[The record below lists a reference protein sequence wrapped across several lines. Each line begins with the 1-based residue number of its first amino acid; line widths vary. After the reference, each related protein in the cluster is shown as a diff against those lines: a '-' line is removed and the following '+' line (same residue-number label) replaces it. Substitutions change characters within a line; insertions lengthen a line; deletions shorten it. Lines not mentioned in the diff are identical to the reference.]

1 MTQITPKINF
11 SILKLSVFTML
22 CFFGLQ
28 AAAQT
33 CNPVG
38 DQTSYGQGEWRGYL
52 YSPISASG
60 APTATAFA
68 SANYKGYVTRTANF
82 DQNIGSGA
90 LPAESTLCSGTYNA
104 NFIIRYKMQVN
115 LAAGW
120 YTYTIAGDDGY
131 RLSLDGGSTFPA
143 NLSDWADHGYV
154 SKVATYY
161 HAGGTINFVYE
172 YFEHGGDSRVSF
184 NYTPASCT
192 STAPTFISGTATS
205 SCTAGTTLTATG
217 GLAGSN
223 CTYQW
228 GIGNVVGENI
238 ISGQTGQS
246 ITVQPYSTKTYWVRR
261 VSAAPCS
268 TTTDGVTRTVTV
280 ATPAP
285 GNPSVYG
292 DNKWNVYGYVGRDL
306 DFGVTTSEY
315 AGYYS
320 VNTLGF
326 DTQTSWNKNSSPSF
340 YSSTNGYTGCELPIE
355 NFTFVHKRKGFPC
368 GSYTIKMEN
377 WDDDSRLYIN
387 GVQVW
392 SFVGYSGGQPVQNI
406 GTFNLDANSTI
417 ELRVE
422 ENGGDANAKLVITQ
436 LNPSVA
442 PASISGVATCCRNAL
457 VALTATGA
465 TLGQGAQYEWG
476 TGTVGT
482 NIITGQTGATLTI
495 VTPATTTYWVR
506 VKNACGEYT
515 AGVTKTV
522 TVPDALVYNNGWN
535 GTPTINTAV
544 EIRSNLTLP
553 QNLEVCSC
561 QVKPN
566 VTLTVPTGKTLTVKN
581 KLTVETSG
589 NVIVENNGALVQI
602 EKVQDEGSVIVH
614 KNSNPLYRLDYTMW
628 SAPVTGQNLL
638 AFSPQTT
645 VGRFYEYKYAFD
657 ATANANLE
665 QYFLIDP
672 TVNNFLPGK
681 SYLIRMPNGNNAT
694 GYNAGT
700 AAITVDGTF
709 TGVPNNADVAIAAS
723 TQGNRYTAVGNPY
736 ASPISVKDFFDQN
749 AGVLQSNSAIYL
761 WRKRNNSQVSSYAAL
776 TLAGYTKNSA
786 TGGGSEQGVY
796 YTGSNANWTLAQGQG
811 FIVRTAAAPTGT
823 NILFTN
829 SMRRGA
835 PTTGS
840 QSFFRTSQS
849 ETSRLWL
856 NLTDGQN
863 GFSQAAIAYM
873 DEATTGLDYGY
884 DGQQLIDGGLSLYS
898 LVQETNLAIQA
909 RPAFT
914 TADIVPM
921 GYVAAA
927 AGEYTITLDSTDGL
941 FADGQEIFIKD
952 NVMGTVNNITTTG
965 YTFTTEA
972 GTFNDRFEVVY
983 AVESLGTDTPQ
994 LNANSVVVYK
1004 NGNTIDITTGSAQIT
1019 SVAVYDIRG
1028 RKLYGKNN
1036 VNAAQA
1042 TVTGL
1047 QVQTEVLIV
1056 EVNTNKGKVSKK
1068 IIF

>member
-1 MTQITPKINF
+1 M
-11 SILKLSVFTML
+11 
-22 CFFGLQ
+22 FGF
-28 AAAQT
+28 AANAQT
-33 CNPVG
+33 ASCTPTG
-38 DQTSYGQGEWRGYL
+38 DQTAYGQGEWRGYL
-52 YSPISASG
+52 YSPIATSTPTDAS
-60 APTATAFA
+60 FA

-82 DQNIGSGA
+82 DQNVGGGA
-90 LPAESTLCSGTYNA
+90 LPAEATLCPGTYSA

-131 RLSLDGGSTFPA
+131 RLSLNGGSSFPA
-143 NLSDWADHGYV
+143 DLSDWADHGYV

-161 HAGGTINFVYE
+161 HAGGIINFVYE

-184 NYTPASCT
+184 NYSPAACT

-205 SCTAGTTLTATG
+205 GCASGTTLTATG
-217 GLAGSN
+217 GTAGAN

-238 ISGQTGQS
+238 ISGQTGAS
-246 ITVQPYSTKTYWVRR
+246 IAVQPYSTKTYWVRR

-268 TTTDGVTRTVTV
+268 TVTGGITRTVTV

-285 GNPSVYG
+285 GNPSDYG

-315 AGYYS
+315 AGFYS
-320 VNTLGF
+320 VATLGF
-326 DTQTSWNKNSSPSF
+326 DTQASWNKNSSPSF
-340 YSSTNGYTGCELPIE
+340 YSGTNGYTGCTLPIE

-368 GSYTIKMEN
+368 GSYTIQMEN

-422 ENGGDANAKLVITQ
+422 ENGGDANAKLVITPI
-436 LNPSVA
+436 NASTA
-442 PASISGVATCCRNAL
+442 PASISGVTTCCKNAL
-457 VALTATGA
+457 VTLTATGA
-465 TLGQGAQYEWG
+465 VLGQGAQYEWG
-476 TGTVGT
+476 TGTVGS
-482 NIITGQTGATLTI
+482 NIIAGQTGAVLTI
-495 VTPATTTYWVR
+495 LTPATTTYWVR
-506 VKNACGEYT
+506 IKTACGAYT
-515 AGVTKTV
+515 AGASKTV

-544 EIRSNLTLP
+544 EIRSNLTLA
-553 QNLEVCSC
+553 QDLQVCSC
-561 QVKPN
+561 QVKAN
-566 VTLTVPTGKTLTVKN
+566 ITLTVPTGKTLTVKN
-581 KLTVETSG
+581 KLTVDGTGS
-589 NVIVENNGALVQI
+589 VVVENNGALVQI
-602 EKVQDEGSVIVH
+602 EKVQDEGTIVVH

-628 SAPVTGQNLL
+628 SAPVAGQNLL

-657 ATANANLE
+657 SAANTNVE
-665 QYFLIDP
+665 QYFIIDP
-672 TVNNFLPGK
+672 TVNTFAPAKG
-681 SYLIRMPNGNNAT
+681 YLIRMPNGNSAA
-694 GYNAGT
+694 GYNGGT
-700 AAITVDGTF
+700 ATITIDGTF
-709 TGVPNNADVAIAAS
+709 TGVPNNADVTIPAS
-723 TQGNRYTAVGNPY
+723 TQGYRYTAVGNPY
-736 ASPISVKDFFDQN
+736 ASPISVKEFFNQN
-749 AGVLQSNSAIYL
+749 SGVLAPNSALYF

-776 TLAGYTKNSA
+776 TLAGFTKNASL
-786 TGGGSEQGVY
+786 GGGSEQGLY
-796 YTGSNANWTLAQGQG
+796 YTGNNTNWVIAQGQG
-811 FIVRTAAAPTGT
+811 FIVKTAAAPTTT

-829 SMRRGA
+829 SMRKGA

-840 QSFFRTSQS
+840 QAFFRSAQS
-849 ETSRLWL
+849 TTSRLWL
-856 NLTDGQN
+856 NLTNSEN
-863 GFSQAAIAYM
+863 GFSQAAIAYI
-873 DEATTGLDYGY
+873 DEATLDLDYGY
-884 DGQQLIDGGLSLYS
+884 DGQQLTDGGLSLYS
-898 LVQETNLAIQA
+898 IAQETNLAIQA

-914 TADIVPM
+914 TADVVPM
-921 GYVAAA
+921 GYVAGA

-952 NVMGTVNNITTTG
+952 NATGTISNITTAA

-972 GTFNDRFEVVY
+972 GTFNERFEVVY
-983 AVESLGTDTPQ
+983 AAAALGTNSPQ
-994 LNANSVVVYK
+994 LNANSVIVFK
-1004 NGNTIDITTGSAQIT
+1004 NGNAIDITTGTAEIS

-1028 RKLYGKNN
+1028 RKLYSNNN
-1036 VNAAQA
+1036 VNASQT